1 MPCERAKATGSDQ
14 NSSRGTG
21 AAEIVWVRD
30 KSIEDARMAGE
41 VARFFLMTVRL
52 A

>member
-1 MPCERAKATGSDQ
+1 MPCERARRQDQ
-14 NSSRGTG
+14 IKTHRAAA

-30 KSIEDARMAGE
+30 KSIEDARTAGQGT
-41 VARFFLMTVRL
+41 RFFLTTVRL